1 MKNNNLKN
9 NPNPKISRWI
19 LCCIFIEYQNS
30 SHFSMG
36 CSSHC
41 SIALQ
46 VWQDSPCQ
54 QREMHDLYT
63 SCCISTGIPPFLSG
77 GNRGSLLLLTR
88 KGNTPFCY
96 SQQVTGRGS
105 QQLPHQG
112 KKRQGYKE
120 ATQIQHDA
128 LYATLG

>member
-19 LCCIFIEYQNS
+19 LCCIFIEYQNL

-36 CSSHC
+36 RSSRC

-46 VWQDSPCQ
+46 VWQNSPCQ

-63 SCCISTGIPPFLSG
+63 SCCISTGVPPFLSG

-96 SQQVTGRGS
+96 SQQVTGQGS

-112 KKRQGYKE
+112 KKGRAIKKQ
-120 ATQIQHDA
+120 QHRSNVTFYMP
-128 LYATLG
+128 L